1 MIRRM
6 NDFAALYP
14 QHFETV
20 KARHDRALAEAGYD
34 HVIIFG
40 GEIHI
45 QFLDD
50 TYYPFKV
57 NPHFKSWVPV
67 VDNPHC
73 FIVYSQR
80 QTPRLV
86 YYQPVDYWY
95 KPAGAPSGYWV
106 DHFDVRV
113 IGTAEAAKEHFPKTG
128 RTAFIG
134 EPNEVHSGEAN
145 PEALHAANVGL
156 GEAAQLTNPPSP
168 SP

>member
-1 MIRRM
+1 M
-6 NDFAALYP
+6 NDFAAFYP
-14 QHFETV
+14 QHLETV

-34 HVIIFG
+34 HIIIFG

-57 NPHFKSWVPV
+57 NPHFNSWVPV

-73 FIVYSQR
+73 FIVYTPG

-95 KPAGAPSGYWV
+95 KPASAPSGFWTG
-106 DHFDVRV
+106 HFDIRV
-113 IGTAEAAKEHFPKTG
+113 IDTPEKAKEHFPKGG
-128 RTAFIG
+128 RSAFVG
-134 EPNEVHSGEAN
+134 EPN
-145 PEALHAANVGL
+145 
-156 GEAAQLTNPPSP
+156 
-168 SP
+168 